1 MHGVLRR
8 LTDLAGA
15 LSLATDL
22 AHGAPPEHQL
32 RVAVLCS
39 RVAAELGLTDDDRRD
54 AFDAGLLRWLGCT
67 AVAQPLAQL
76 MGDEIASHR
85 RGARFDG
92 PLDPLLE
99 ILRNAGAGLPIPQR
113 VAVLAGAL
121 RTGPGVLFGS
131 TCEAA
136 ADLAGRLGY
145 SADVVGALSVTF
157 ERYDGK
163 GWPGKLSGDA
173 IPIAARIAMAAEDIV
188 TIAEFAGPETAE
200 EELSK
205 RAGRQHDPAVV
216 TALRRVHRAAYG
228 DFDSGDAWELLSAA
242 DPRPD
247 RYVGDNEIEERLLVV
262 ADMVDLKVPTMA
274 GHSRAVAAL
283 SAGAAQVLGG
293 DQVEAGHA
301 GLLHDIG
308 RVSVSND
315 VWTRSGPL
323 SSADRERIRLAPY
336 HTERIWS
343 RSAWLAPI
351 GALASQHAERLDGS
365 GYHRGLA
372 GSALSPAARV
382 LQAAKRY
389 RSLVEER
396 PHRPA
401 YAPPRAAELLREGAA
416 AGKFD
421 ARVVEAVIAAAGG
434 RTKARRAHPDGLTSR
449 EVEVLALVAQGL
461 PNKEIAAR
469 LVIAHR
475 TVGHHVAHIY
485 DKIGVTTR
493 AGAALYAMRKQLI
506 ET

>member
-1 MHGVLRR
+1 MVRR
-8 LTDLAGA
+8 LTELAGA

-39 RVAAELGLTDDDRRD
+39 RVAADLGLNQQDQQD

-67 AVAQPLAQL
+67 GAAQPLARWV
-76 MGDEIASHR
+76 GDEIAAHR
-85 RGARFDG
+85 RGARFDK
-92 PLDPLLE
+92 PYDPLLE
-99 ILRNAGAGLPIPQR
+99 VIRNAGAGFRLGQR
-113 VAVLAGAL
+113 AVVLAGAL
-121 RTGPGVLFGS
+121 RSGPGLLFGN

-136 ADLAGRLGY
+136 AELAGRLGY
-145 SADVVGALSVTF
+145 SAAVVTALEVAF
-157 ERYDGK
+157 ERFDGK
-163 GWPGKLSGDA
+163 GWPGTMAGEA
-173 IPIAARIAMAAEDIV
+173 IPVPARIAMAAEDLV
-188 TIAEFAGPETAE
+188 TIAEFAGPETAAG
-200 EELSK
+200 ELGK

-216 TALRRVHRAAYG
+216 AVARRVHPAIHD
-228 DFDSGDAWELLSAA
+228 DFRSGDAWALLAAA
-242 DPRPD
+242 DPKPAPPI
-247 RYVGDNEIEERLLVV
+247 GDDELDDRLLVV
-262 ADMVDLKVPTMA
+262 ADFVDLKVPTMA
-274 GHSRAVAAL
+274 GHSRAVARL
-283 SAGAAQVLGG
+283 SAAAAGIVGG
-293 DQVEAGHA
+293 DPVEARRA

-315 VWTRSGPL
+315 VWTRSEPL
-323 SSADRERIRLAPY
+323 SSADRERVRLAPY

-343 RSAWLAPI
+343 HSAWLAPI

-372 GSALSPAARV
+372 GSALSTAARV
-382 LQAAKRY
+382 LQAASRY
-389 RSLVEER
+389 QTMIEER

-401 YAPPRAAELLREGAA
+401 HPPRHAAQQLRAAAA
-416 AGKFD
+416 AGEFD
-421 ARVVEAVIAAAGG
+421 AVVVEAVIAAAGG
-434 RTKARRAHPDGLTSR
+434 RAKARRAYPDGLTGR
-449 EVEVLALVAQGL
+449 EVEVLELVAQGL

-493 AGAALYAMRKQLI
+493 AGAALYAMRHHLV